1 LIYSASALQSTF
13 GPLGRI
19 RRVEPYAGLTATVLL
34 HGART
39 IEFSVGMAIQSV
51 GITNLI
57 ACCVAVTV
65 VPCSECCSQI
75 LRKTGGRGIICSG
88 HGKAVKVSESVSVL
102 CMHGRLD
109 VRFETLAK
117 SKTVV

>member
-1 LIYSASALQSTF
+1 
-13 GPLGRI
+13 
-19 RRVEPYAGLTATVLL
+19 VLL

-39 IEFSVGMAIQSV
+39 IEFSVGMAIQIV

-57 ACCVAVTV
+57 ACCVVVTV
-65 VPCSECCSQI
+65 VPCNERCSQI
-75 LRKTGGRGIICSG
+75 SRKTGGSGITCSR
-88 HGKAVKVSESVSVL
+88 HGKAVKVSESVSML